1 VADVPAV
8 AAAVLTDPYFG
19 AGPEFTFV
27 VVGLKRL
34 IQPA

>member
-8 AAAVLTDPYFG
+8 PAAVLTDPYFG
-19 AGPEFTFV
+19 ARPGFTFV
-27 VVGLKRL
+27 IVGLQRL